1 MLQAPSFVDPGSWA
15 ETTYA
20 SEHIWVTK
28 SRQPRSS
35 YCHWQAAPSRQWRLP
50 RDQKSQRIA
59 PFPPSRGHVSSPP
72 PMPKC
77 YREEQGNQQ
86 LSKSLSNFIQVR
98 QYFLKRKLTLYYQTK
113 ISEIGLT
120 ASLQSALNRGW
131 PCGPERNS
139 NPSWR
144 LQRGISKQRSLRH
157 RLAAQG
163 DTVLVD

>member
-1 MLQAPSFVDPGSWA
+1 MLQAPSFVAPRSWA

-35 YCHWQAAPSRQWRLP
+35 YCHWQAARSRQWRLP

-77 YREEQGNQQ
+77 YREEQGNPQ

-98 QYFLKRKLTLYYQTK
+98 QYFLKRKLTLYYQTRSVK
-113 ISEIGLT
+113 L
-120 ASLQSALNRGW
+120 ASQHPSRVPWTGGGHADQKETPTPYGDCREESVSK
-131 PCGPERNS
+131 GPLDTGS
-139 NPSWR
+139 
-144 LQRGISKQRSLRH
+144 QH
-157 RLAAQG
+157 RETLF
-163 DTVLVD
+163 